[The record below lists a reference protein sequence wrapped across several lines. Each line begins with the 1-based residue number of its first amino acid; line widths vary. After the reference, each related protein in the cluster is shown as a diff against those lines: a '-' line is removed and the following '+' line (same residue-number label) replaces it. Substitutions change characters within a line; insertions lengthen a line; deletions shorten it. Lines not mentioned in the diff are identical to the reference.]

1 MKDHNEAERK
11 HRELKESILAYLQR
25 TSFTEPQL
33 AELHKIDTR
42 TIRKT
47 IGEMVAEG
55 QPIVNLGRGFFLSS
69 DPEIIEAKS
78 KKDNAL
84 ICGSSA
90 REIRDASRVLSGLVF
105 LSKTLRDKQNRNLIY
120 SPVNPNFDVIFLAD
134 AEGFYHYQLSLKVPT
149 V

>member
-1 MKDHNEAERK
+1 MEEQYTFNWVTIDSFERNLLLVKDKFCQITGEQIESVNDFPAISEDGRANA
-11 HRELKESILAYLQR
+11 RELLCL
-25 TSFTEPQL
+25 
-33 AELHKIDTR
+33 
-42 TIRKT
+42 
-47 IGEMVAEG
+47 V
-55 QPIVNLGRGFFLSS
+55 
-69 DPEIIEAKS
+69 IEAKS

-105 LSKTLRDKQNRNLIY
+105 LSKTLRDKQNRTLIY